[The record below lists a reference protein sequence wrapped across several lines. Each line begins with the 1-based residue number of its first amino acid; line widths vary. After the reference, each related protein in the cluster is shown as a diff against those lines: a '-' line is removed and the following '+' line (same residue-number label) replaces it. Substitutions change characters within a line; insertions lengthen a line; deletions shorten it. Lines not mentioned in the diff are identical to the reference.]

1 MKKKTKE
8 MDEFI
13 GALETILEILPDAA
27 TVRRYAGDLD
37 DAPMTPEE
45 FIDFTRDLLDASKQ
59 VRKKHE

>member
-1 MKKKTKE
+1 

-27 TVRRYAGDLD
+27 TVRRYAGDELD

-45 FIDFTRDLLDASKQ
+45 FIDFTRELLDASKR
-59 VRKKHE
+59 VRKKYE